1 MGVSC
6 GGNLRDTWDR
16 ATDRCSRFF
25 PCISDPAQRSALSLK
40 VALVTLHLV
49 FSGVLFLF
57 DHDLIEKTKQEPW
70 YTAIY
75 VLLFVATLIQ
85 YFVTSG
91 TSPGYV
97 LDAQKDVDER
107 DASARRTLLA
117 SKQPASS
124 KNGSVVITV
133 DGRNYHR
140 GNATAWTKLVMDL
153 YPPGQSTRNLTC
165 PYCHVLQS
173 QFLPRTQPLDLSK
186 QKKTQDPLKST
197 KAMVRKFR
205 NLGSYFGWLRIR
217 LNRKNSGHST
227 EFNRSYFGWL
237 RIRLNRKNSG
247 HSTADAVHA
256 LLQLLMHRQILN
268 KDSTFPK
275 NWYFYLDFLGD
286 IPRSVMELIRWYICE
301 ETALCLWTSIL
312 YIGYLKSNISEAW
325 WVDVIMI
332 VLLAALSISLIF
344 LLLLLLF
351 HRGIPER
358 VYPFNKGV
366 CRNLYLFCF
375 AKSSMY
381 RMEPLPTREELD
393 EKAKPYTCFDV
404 LSCRCC

>member
-57 DHDLIEKTKQEPW
+57 DHDLIEKTKQEPC
-70 YTAIY
+70 
-75 VLLFVATLIQ
+75 
-85 YFVTSG
+85 
-91 TSPGYV
+91 YV

-107 DASARRTLLA
+107 NASARRTLLA

-124 KNGSVVITV
+124 KNGSVAITV

-205 NLGSYFGWLRIR
+205 NLGSFWKSGKMWKIYVNYMQRNVLLNVDRSYFGWLRIR

-256 LLQLLMHRQILN
+256 LLQLLMQYML
-268 KDSTFPK
+268 
-275 NWYFYLDFLGD
+275 YFN
-286 IPRSVMELIRWYICE
+286 C
-301 ETALCLWTSIL
+301 
-312 YIGYLKSNISEAW
+312 
-325 WVDVIMI
+325 
-332 VLLAALSISLIF
+332 
-344 LLLLLLF
+344 
-351 HRGIPER
+351 
-358 VYPFNKGV
+358 
-366 CRNLYLFCF
+366 
-375 AKSSMY
+375 
-381 RMEPLPTREELD
+381 
-393 EKAKPYTCFDV
+393 
-404 LSCRCC
+404 